1 MSFEDIIPL
10 DALFG
15 KQAKPTY
22 GENSSSKNGKKKK
35 VDREAMQSAIMRI
48 PRMDV
53 RVARDLIDIGIKEIY
68 ELQGRSAESLMEEI
82 KELKPETPEYRL
94 AYLRMGIYFSENDP
108 PEASKL
114 HPSIWQEV

>member
-1 MSFEDIIPL
+1 MAFDDIIPI
-10 DALFG
+10 DALLGKPKDPQYEDNTGG
-15 KQAKPTY
+15 KQR
-22 GENSSSKNGKKKK
+22 KKK
-35 VDREAMQSAIMRI
+35 VDRESMQSAIMRI

-82 KELKPETPEYRL
+82 KELKPETPDYRL
-94 AYLRMGIYFSENDP
+94 AYLRMGIYFSENNP

-114 HPSIWQEV
+114 HPSIWQDI